1 MITTPLPKGINE
13 MSTLEII
20 LYIVLTA
27 LTLFFVI
34 RTIIKA
40 RKIKKLKEE
49 GKEVLANKE
58 VEEQEKE

>member
-27 LTLFFVI
+27 LTIFFVI